1 MSVARG
7 LILFDIDGT
16 LLKCGPQVKAV
27 FAGVL
32 EEVFGTTGAIDSYD
46 FAGKTDHQILHDL
59 LGPSGVSPEALETG
73 LPRARALYGERLER
87 DLDRDRML
95 LLPGVHETLEWL
107 RRDPTVTLGLLTGN
121 WQVGARIKLGRFDLN
136 GYFAFGAF
144 GDGVME
150 RRQLPPRALA
160 AARLQSGYDFS
171 ARETLI
177 VGDTLLDVDCARAHG
192 IASLAVATGSTSE
205 ESLRGGGAD
214 WVAADLASAALPPI
228 AFA

>member
-1 MSVARG
+1 M
-7 LILFDIDGT
+7 FE
-16 LLKCGPQVKAV
+16 LLAKLTRHVPVQL
-27 FAGVL
+27 AGVDGVRL
-32 EEVFGTTGAIDSYD
+32 RNCGQGAWVADRE
-46 FAGKTDHQILHDL
+46 LR
-59 LGPSGVSPEALETG
+59 LGGGVVLPIRMVLLETEVGRLICYSPVALDSATVEAIAG
-73 LPRARALYGERLER
+73 LGQVDVIVVPNRF
-87 DLDRDRML
+87 
-95 LLPGVHETLEWL
+95 HTL
-107 RRDPTVTLGLLTGN
+107 
-121 WQVGARIKLGRFDLN
+121 F
-136 GYFAFGAF
+136 
-144 GDGVME
+144 
-150 RRQLPPRALA
+150 LA